1 MVENSITY
9 YYPADLNKPPMF
21 FLWKMRDFILT
32 AIFAFISIAIIISFL
47 SVIPLAATAVYAFMT
62 LHING
67 EISIYQ
73 YARRLTHYFVTQQQ
87 RFYWR

>member
-1 MVENSITY
+1 MSKDSTTY
-9 YYPADLNKPPMF
+9 YHPADLNKPPMF
-21 FLWKMRDFILT
+21 LLWEMRDFILMSVFT
-32 AIFAFISIAIIISFL
+32 FISVIIIIAFL
-47 SVIPLAATAVYAFMT
+47 SVIPLVATSVYAFMT

>member
-21 FLWKMRDFILT
+21 FLWEMRDFILT
-32 AIFAFISIAIIISFL
+32 AIIAIIISFL